1 MESLLA
7 RLEALEQANRHP
19 PPFWRNTAAVG
30 VLGGVIAIVPA
41 SLTAIHEYYQTERE
55 VRLNTTRYEHER
67 TVSYLD
73 RALSPETT
81 EFKQLQVLRFLSTL
95 PSEKDQ
101 PIAQWAKAEI
111 EQVTQTVE
119 QLEQVSADAKKT
131 LASLETKKDVL
142 EAETEQILVAAGS
155 KSVEQ
160 VEPLLVAKQHQLEQT
175 QKEIE
180 KVEQKAQAAAIR
192 TGKVIEPV
200 VTPEPEPGP
209 APPVL
214 GRSWGIQIATR
225 RDEAEIRRL
234 AALVSGRGVTP
245 TIYRRNSTYHL
256 MVGRYGTRED
266 AESHVAQARRYVGEG
281 ALLRNLDSFCRVTK
295 SSDGLVRCAER

>member
-7 RLEALEQANRHP
+7 RLEALEQTHRQP

-30 VLGGVIAIVPA
+30 VLGGIIAIVPA

-95 PSEKDQ
+95 PSDKDQ
-101 PIAQWAKAEI
+101 PIAQWAQREI

-119 QLEQVSADAKKT
+119 QLEQVSAEAKKT
-131 LASLETKKDVL
+131 LVSLETKKDVL
-142 EAETEQILVAAGS
+142 EAETEQILVGAQSNNA
-155 KSVEQ
+155 EE
-160 VEPLLVAKQHQLEQT
+160 VEPLLVAKQQQLEQT
-175 QKEIE
+175 RQEIE

-192 TGKVIEPV
+192 TGKVVEPI
-200 VTPEPEPGP
+200 VTPEPEPEP
-209 APPVL
+209 ALPVL
-214 GRSWGIQIATR
+214 GQTWGIQIATR
-225 RDEAEIRRL
+225 RDEADIRRL

-245 TIYRRNSTYHL
+245 TIYRKGPTYHL
-256 MVGRYGTRED
+256 LVGRYGTRQE
-266 AESHVAQARRYVGEG
+266 AESHVAEARRYVGEG
-281 ALLRNLDSFCRVTK
+281 ALLRNLDSFCRGTK
-295 SSDGLVRCAER
+295 KSDGIVRCAER